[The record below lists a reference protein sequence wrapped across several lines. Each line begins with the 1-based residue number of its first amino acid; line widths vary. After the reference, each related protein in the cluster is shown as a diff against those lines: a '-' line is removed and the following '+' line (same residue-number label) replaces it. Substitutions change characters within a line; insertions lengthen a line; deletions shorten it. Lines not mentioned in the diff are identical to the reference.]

1 MGRAKFYFF
10 HFSKFAT
17 EHINKKE
24 QNVTTMHTETVS
36 VKIMNKKQTEL
47 TATVELFSDDITVG
61 GTSLLST
68 LNARRLLL
76 KLLRKKHNT

>member
-1 MGRAKFYFF
+1 
-10 HFSKFAT
+10 
-17 EHINKKE
+17 
-24 QNVTTMHTETVS
+24 MHTETVS

-47 TATVELFSDDITVG
+47 TETVELSSDDTTVG

-76 KLLRKKHNT
+76 KLLRKKHDT